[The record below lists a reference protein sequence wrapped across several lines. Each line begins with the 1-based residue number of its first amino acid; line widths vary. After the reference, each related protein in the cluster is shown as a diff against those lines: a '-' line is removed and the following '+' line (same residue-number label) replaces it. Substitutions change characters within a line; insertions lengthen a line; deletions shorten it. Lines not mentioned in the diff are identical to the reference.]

1 MPSRVPPITYSSLP
15 HLSTIINLQPDR
27 EPWCVGY
34 APSKGRR
41 CHASTN
47 ANGRRCAIDILD
59 EATED
64 LRAGDSI
71 NDLLKELAP
80 YVLCRR
86 FHQNQASDLARRWRK
101 QVSSFVESR
110 RSSPTQR
117 TVQNTTGI
125 RRQAPREQT
134 SEEQIEVQLREIKQR
149 IEELLW
155 IEDFDGFPATSLRS
169 QVVNDARRMMRTV
182 GATNSSST
190 TTAID
195 NISQPRSD
203 SITPVERPIRNL
215 SDSTRSQSSRNS
227 ASSREILVTSSQ
239 PSSRRSEAT
248 TTMPPTSDSVPQ
260 AVNTERPP
268 HSSVSATRKARVSR
282 RPAEG
287 ECGICLCPLQEPQ
300 SYGTEDEEEE
310 DEEDEEDEETD
321 EEEDE
326 GQDDNHDSEDEQGYY
341 SDDDEPEVE
350 VEEDGLVWC
359 KAQCGVNYHR
369 ECIEKWLRSGHYDS
383 CPTCRKTWRY

>member
-1 MPSRVPPITYSSLP
+1 MPSRHPSIFYSSLP
-15 HLSTIINLQPDR
+15 HLSTIINLQPDS
-27 EPWCVGY
+27 EPWCAGY
-34 APSKGRR
+34 APSRGRR
-41 CHASTN
+41 CQASTN
-47 ANGRRCAIDILD
+47 AHGRRCAMDILD

-71 NDLLKELAP
+71 DDLLKELAP

-117 TVQNTTGI
+117 TVQNNTGI
-125 RRQAPREQT
+125 RRQVPRRQT
-134 SEEQIEVQLREIKQR
+134 SEEQFEVRLREMKQR

-155 IEDFDGFPATSLRS
+155 IEDFDGLPATSLRS
-169 QVVNDARRMMRTV
+169 QVLNDARHMIRTI
-182 GATNSSST
+182 GAINNSPT
-190 TTAID
+190 TPTD
-195 NISQPRSD
+195 NIAQPRGD
-203 SITPVERPIRNL
+203 FITPVETPIRSL
-215 SDSTRSQSSRNS
+215 SDSTRSEISRNS
-227 ASSREILVTSSQ
+227 ASSRERLATSSE
-239 PSSRRSEAT
+239 PSSLRSEAT
-248 TTMPPTSDSVPQ
+248 TTMPPTSDSAPQ
-260 AVNTERPP
+260 AVNTQRST
-268 HSSVSATRKARVSR
+268 HSTESATRKAR
-282 RPAEG
+282 
-287 ECGICLCPLQEPQ
+287 EPQ
-300 SYGTEDEEEE
+300 SYGTDDEEEEE
-310 DEEDEEDEETD
+310 DEGDEETD

-326 GQDDNHDSEDEQGYY
+326 GHDDSDDSGDEQGYY

-383 CPTCRKTWRY
+383 CPTCRKTWKY

>member
-1 MPSRVPPITYSSLP
+1 MPSRHPSITYSSLP

-27 EPWCVGY
+27 EPWCFGY
-34 APSKGRR
+34 APSQGRR

-47 ANGRRCAIDILD
+47 AHGRRCAMDILD

-80 YVLCRR
+80 YGLCRR

-117 TVQNTTGI
+117 TIQNTTGI
-125 RRQAPREQT
+125 RRQVPRRQT
-134 SEEQIEVQLREIKQR
+134 SEEQFEVRLREMKQR

-155 IEDFDGFPATSLRS
+155 IEDFDGLPATSLRS
-169 QVVNDARRMMRTV
+169 QVLNDALHMMRTV
-182 GATNSSST
+182 GAINNS

-195 NISQPRSD
+195 NIAQPRGD
-203 SITPVERPIRNL
+203 SITPVETPIRNL
-215 SDSTRSQSSRNS
+215 PDSTRSQISRSST
-227 ASSREILVTSSQ
+227 SSREILVTSSET
-239 PSSRRSEAT
+239 SSRRSEAT

-260 AVNTERPP
+260 AVNTERST
-268 HSSVSATRKARVSR
+268 HSTGSATRKARVSR

-287 ECGICLCPLQEPQ
+287 ECGICLCSLQEPQ
-300 SYGTEDEEEE
+300 SYSTDDEEEE
-310 DEEDEEDEETD
+310 EDDEGDEETD

-326 GQDDNHDSEDEQGYY
+326 GQGDSDDSEDEQGYY

-350 VEEDGLVWC
+350 VEVEDGLVWC

-383 CPTCRKTWRY
+383 CPTCRTTWRY